1 MTSEILTARGIGWHR
16 GGLAAVAVAAAA
28 GIALHWIGSV
38 DAVNQMLSDT
48 VSSAPGAALLGV
60 ACAALMVAAGC
71 LAVGARHAARSRL
84 VRGLLGLWS
93 AGLAALAVFPTNLPG
108 TAVTTGAV
116 IHRYGAAL
124 AVAVPPVIGLLVAR
138 TRRLRTASLVTGGAA
153 GLYGVAHVPSM
164 VTGTEILP
172 YAGLAERVVLGLV
185 LLVVV
190 MTTAAL
196 RDRSRTWT

>member
-1 MTSEILTARGIGWHR
+1 MTGWHR
-16 GGLAAVAVAAAA
+16 GGLAAVGVAVAA
-28 GIALHWIGSV
+28 GIVLHWFGSV

-60 ACAALMVAAGC
+60 ACAALVVAAGC
-71 LAVGARHAARSRL
+71 LAVGARHAARSGL
-84 VRGLLGLWS
+84 VRGLLGLWA

-124 AVAVPPVIGLLVAR
+124 AVAVPPAIGLLVAR
-138 TRRLRTASLVTGGAA
+138 TRRLRTASMVTGGAA
-153 GLYGVAHVPSM
+153 TLYGAAHLPAM
-164 VTGTEILP
+164 LTGAEILP
-172 YAGLAERVVLGLV
+172 YAGLAERVVLGLT

-190 MTTAAL
+190 MTAAAL
-196 RDRSRTWT
+196 REGSEEWT